1 MRTVEIALTLP
12 DDGECE
18 RCLDRL
24 RESVALVRGVDQVEV
39 HPERRS
45 LVVGYDPDLAPL
57 SRLAE
62 VAKDLGAGI
71 ARRYAHETLTIVDMD
86 CADCA
91 AKLEA
96 AVGRL
101 PGVLAASV
109 SFAVGTLRLE
119 YEPERVSR
127 AEILGRIHGL
137 GYGVVEDQAATAWST
152 SEFRLTGLDCADCA
166 ASVERNLAALDGV
179 AEARVNFAAATLAVR
194 HAPTT
199 TPDQIVRVVEAGGYG
214 ATPLRGRETVRER
227 SFWIRNRRAVLTAAS
242 GLALVLG
249 FASRALA
256 APLLYPPVAL
266 YHMFFALAMLLG
278 GFHVARSGLY
288 GLLKSRTPDMNLLMI
303 AAALGAAAIGEW
315 SEGATVVFL
324 FSLGTTL
331 EGYTMDRARSA
342 IRALMALAPNQARVR
357 RGGAEAT
364 VPAEE
369 VSVGEVVVAR
379 PGEKVPVDG
388 RVVAGK
394 SGVNQAPITGESVPV
409 EKAVGDEVFAG
420 SIVERGYLEVKATKP
435 YASNTISRIVQLV
448 EEAQAQRAPS
458 QRFVDAFARCYTPA
472 VMAGAVGV
480 AALPP
485 LAFGQPFDPWFYRA
499 LVLLVIACPC
509 ALVISTPVSIVSAIA
524 RAARL
529 GVLVKGGAYLE
540 EAGRLRVVAFDKT
553 GTLTVGRPEVTDVV
567 SLNHISPEEVLHLAA
582 AVESRSEHPLAAA
595 ILRRAD
601 GDAHAGRLGDAGAH
615 AHEVADFEA
624 VTGMGVRARIDA
636 GAYYVGSSRLFR
648 ELGIPL
654 ERVEAQIRALQEEGK
669 TVLLVGT
676 DEEPVGLVAVADQL
690 RPGARAAV
698 EAIRRAG
705 VERVV
710 LLTGDHEETARAIA
724 RAVGADAYRAGLLP
738 EDKVGAIREL
748 RDRYGKVAMVGDGV
762 NDAPALAAASV
773 GIAMGAAGTDVA
785 LEAADVALM
794 ADDLAKVAVAIG
806 LSRRALATIRQNV
819 AFSILV
825 KAAFLALTIPGLV
838 TLWLAIFADVGT
850 SLLVTLNGMRLLRQ
864 GQRGPAGAAGGPE
877 RGGGEREHAAGAGQ
891 HHDGCQ
897 TCHSV

>member
-1 MRTVEIALTLP
+1 MP

-24 RESVALVRGVDQVEV
+24 RESVALMRGVDQVEV

-45 LVVGYDPDLAPL
+45 LVIGYDPDLTPL
-57 SRLAE
+57 SRLTE

-71 ARRYAHETLTIVDMD
+71 AHRYAHETLTIADMD

-109 SFAVGTLRLE
+109 SFAAGTLRLE
-119 YEPERVSR
+119 YEPDRVSR

-137 GYGVVEDQAATAWST
+137 GYGVVEDQTATTWST

-179 AEARVNFAAATLAVR
+179 VEARVNFAAATLAVR

-199 TPDQIVRVVEAGGYG
+199 TPDQIARVVEASGYG
-214 ATPLRGRETVRER
+214 AMPLRRRETVRER
-227 SFWIRNRRAVLTAAS
+227 SFWLRNRRAVLTAAS
-242 GLALVLG
+242 GLALALG

-256 APLLYPPVAL
+256 APHLYPPVAP
-266 YHMFFALAMLLG
+266 YHVFFSLAMLIG

-288 GLLKSRTPDMNLLMI
+288 GLLKGRTPDMNLLMTV
-303 AAALGAAAIGEW
+303 AALGAAAIGEW

-331 EGYTMDRARSA
+331 EGYTMDRARGA
-342 IRALMALAPNQARVR
+342 IRALLALAPNQARVR
-357 RGGAEAT
+357 RGGVEAT

-369 VSVGEVVVAR
+369 VSVGEVVVVR

-388 RVVAGK
+388 RVVAGR

-420 SIVERGYLEVKATKP
+420 SIVERGYLEVEATKP

-458 QRFVDAFARCYTPA
+458 QRFVDAFARYYTPA
-472 VMAGAVGV
+472 VMAGAIGV

-509 ALVISTPVSIVSAIA
+509 ALVISTPVSIVSGIT

-529 GVLVKGGAYLE
+529 GVLVKGGAHLE

-567 SLNHISPEEVLHLAA
+567 ALNHIPPEEVLHLAA
-582 AVESRSEHPLAAA
+582 AVEGRSEHPLAAA

-601 GDAHAGRLGDAGAH
+601 GDARDGRLGDAGAH

-624 VTGMGVRARIDA
+624 VTGMGVRARID
-636 GAYYVGSSRLFR
+636 GCTYYVGSPRLFR
-648 ELGIPL
+648 ERGIPL
-654 ERVEAQIRALQEEGK
+654 ERVETQIRALQEEGK

-676 DEEPVGLVAVADQL
+676 GDEPVGLIAVADQL

-698 EAIRRAG
+698 EAVHRAG

-748 RDRYGKVAMVGDGV
+748 RERYGKVAMVGDGV

-794 ADDLAKVAVAIG
+794 ADDLTKVAVAIG

-838 TLWLAIFADVGT
+838 TLWLAIFADMGA
-850 SLLVTLNGMRLLRQ
+850 SLLVTLNGMRLLGH
-864 GQRGPAGAAGGPE
+864 GQRGPAGGPE
-877 RGGGEREHAAGAGQ
+877 HGGGEREHAAGSSH